1 MLRDTGE
8 PGILG
13 IDFGTSNSAV
23 AWRCGSGPAR
33 LLALEGK
40 ATNLPTALFY
50 NAEEPGV
57 HFGREAVALYLAGTE
72 GRLLRSLKSL
82 LGSALLMEK
91 TALNGELVSFQEI
104 ITVFLAE
111 LRRRS
116 AGLLGFA
123 PREAVIGRPV
133 HFVDDDA
140 ARDALAERTL
150 REAAER
156 AGFVKVRFQLEPVA
170 AALDYA
176 QRIPKDS
183 VVLIVDIGGGTSD
196 FSVVRLRAGDGLAS
210 EVLATS
216 GVHVGGTDFDRK
228 LNLENV
234 MPLMGLR
241 HIGPQ
246 GREVPSAVFHDLAT
260 WHLIHWRYTP
270 QALREAQALRTDY
283 ADVRLHARLMRVL
296 QQRHGHRI
304 AHAVEA
310 AKIAS
315 SERGE
320 AAKIALDEIEAGL
333 ATQISPAAARAQLAA
348 LLDSVVACAQE
359 CIHRAGRDAQGVDA
373 LYLTGGSSALAPLQQ
388 VLARAFAGTPMV
400 QGDLFGGVATGLAC
414 GGPPVG

>member
-1 MLRDTGE
+1 MVQDADDRGV
-8 PGILG
+8 LG

-23 AWRCGSGPAR
+23 AWRAGDGPAR
-33 LLALEGK
+33 LLALEDG
-40 ATNLPTALFY
+40 ATSLPTALFY
-50 NAEEPGV
+50 NAEERSV
-57 HFGREAVALYLAGTE
+57 HFGREAVAHYLAGTE

-82 LGSALLMEK
+82 LGSALLLEK
-91 TALNGELVSFQEI
+91 TALHGELVSFQDI
-104 ITVFLAE
+104 ITAFLAE

-116 AGLLGFA
+116 TQALGFA
-123 PREAVIGRPV
+123 PSQAVLGRPV

-140 ARDALAERTL
+140 ARDAMAERTL

-156 AGFVKVRFQLEPVA
+156 AGFAQVRFQFEPVA

-176 QRIPKDS
+176 QRIAQDS

-196 FSVVRLRAGDGLAS
+196 FSVVRLHAGAARAS

-234 MPLMGLR
+234 MPLLGLR

-270 QALREAQALRTDY
+270 PALREARALRGDY
-283 ADVRLHARLMRVL
+283 ADLALHARLLRVL
-296 QQRHGHRI
+296 EERHGHRI

-315 SERGE
+315 SESG
-320 AAKIALDEIEAGL
+320 AVATLALDFVQPGL
-333 ATQISPAAARAQLAA
+333 SATVAPEAARAQLQG
-348 LLDSVVACAQE
+348 LLASVVDCAQE
-359 CIHRAGRDAQGVDA
+359 CVRRAGRGAQGVDA
-373 LYLTGGSSALAPLQQ
+373 LYLTGGSSALVALQ
-388 VLARAFAGTPMV
+388 LALRQAFAGTPLV
-400 QGDLFGGVATGLAC
+400 EGDLFGGVATGLAYTTDA
-414 GGPPVG
+414 G